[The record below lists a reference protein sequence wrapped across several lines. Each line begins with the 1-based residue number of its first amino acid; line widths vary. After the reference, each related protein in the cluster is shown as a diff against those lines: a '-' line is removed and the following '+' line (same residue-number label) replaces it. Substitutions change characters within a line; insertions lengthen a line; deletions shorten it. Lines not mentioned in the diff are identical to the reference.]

1 MISREAAQAHR
12 AGPTSFSGHPAHQAQ
27 QAHSAAQHQAQ
38 VAQQAHHYAV
48 SVVKS
53 SGSATTTLPQM
64 TLPQMNI
71 PQISLPELP
80 TGGPGGSSN
89 RLIEALKNSCEDI
102 EPIIALSKLD
112 ECEIGPEEFSKLAE
126 LNSKI
131 GIITGTNDIVNSL
144 ALSSENVLTQY
155 LKENC

>member
-1 MISREAAQAHR
+1 MMKKEKGDLDRASKETMKALDAMTKAAIADQK
-12 AGPTSFSGHPAHQAQ
+12 TEVDYEKIKAQ
-27 QAHSAAQHQAQ
+27 S
-38 VAQQAHHYAV
+38 
-48 SVVKS
+48 
-53 SGSATTTLPQM
+53 
-64 TLPQMNI
+64 
-71 PQISLPELP
+71 
-80 TGGPGGSSN
+80 
-89 RLIEALKNSCEDI
+89 
-102 EPIIALSKLD
+102 LSKLE

>member
-1 MISREAAQAHR
+1 MARKIYGSKN
-12 AGPTSFSGHPAHQAQ
+12 
-27 QAHSAAQHQAQ
+27 
-38 VAQQAHHYAV
+38 VCVILAV
-48 SVVKS
+48 
-53 SGSATTTLPQM
+53 
-64 TLPQMNI
+64 
-71 PQISLPELP
+71 
-80 TGGPGGSSN
+80 PGGSSN